1 MKRKRKKKNRSDNTK
16 YKYQQKCYERC
27 RKIWRISTFK
37 QNARKGEKK
46 KKRNFEIKNIRQKE
60 NIEKYY
66 NYTSN
71 VNTMKYYKIVT
82 RNTIPS
88 SK

>member
-1 MKRKRKKKNRSDNTK
+1 MTYFYVQTK
-16 YKYQQKCYERC
+16 CKER
-27 RKIWRISTFK
+27 R
-37 QNARKGEKK
+37 K